1 MNIIICSCFAFLH
14 FLSAVF
20 PIQDSA
26 IAISLHF
33 NSTNLTQYEDARIN
47 INFKNSGKEY
57 VLIPDVL
64 NYGYLDKHLKDTFCK
79 MLWEVEKIDKNK
91 FKKYYSTSQLCP
103 VPLLNN
109 YDTLYTNNVIA
120 KKFPLAAYYRFKK
133 GEYRVRA
140 YYRPENSDRLIN
152 SEWVYFKV
160 LNEISF

>member
-64 NYGYLDKHLKDTFCK
+64 NFGYLDRHLRDTFCSV
-79 MLWEVEKIDKNK
+79 LWDVEKKDIKM
-91 FKKYYSTSQLCP
+91 FKKYRSDAHLCP
-103 VPLLNN
+103 VPILIT
-109 YDTLYTNNVIA
+109 YDTLYMNETITR
-120 KKFPLAAYYRFKK
+120 KFPLAAYYKFEK

-140 YYRPENSDRLIN
+140 FYRLNKSDRLIN
-152 SEWVYFKV
+152 SEWIYFKV
-160 LNEISF
+160 LKEISF